1 MTKPANC
8 IHPYTYEN
16 TEYQTNGLL
25 KHGVKIPT
33 GRMVR
38 HWSCMIMIGLH
49 RYGLCRLSLFIIL
62 LWLIVIMSE
71 ADYVPD
77 EDESSDDSETLL
89 EEEML
94 AQRDETLNP
103 VDEINELEAVS
114 LEWATIYNIRTC
126 ILFHVDGIGLG
137 L

>member
-1 MTKPANC
+1 
-8 IHPYTYEN
+8 
-16 TEYQTNGLL
+16 
-25 KHGVKIPT
+25 
-33 GRMVR
+33 
-38 HWSCMIMIGLH
+38 
-49 RYGLCRLSLFIIL
+49 
-62 LWLIVIMSE
+62 MSE

-114 LEWATIYNIRTC
+114 LEWATIYNVRSC
-126 ILFHVDGIGLG
+126 ILFHVRTVLG
-137 L
+137 